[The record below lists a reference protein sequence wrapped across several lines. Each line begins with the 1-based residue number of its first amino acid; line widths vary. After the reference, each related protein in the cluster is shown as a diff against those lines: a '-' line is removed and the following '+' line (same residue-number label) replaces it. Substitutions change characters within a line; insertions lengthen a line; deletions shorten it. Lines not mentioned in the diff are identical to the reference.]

1 MFETESILV
10 LPYYDFNSC
19 ISLRANLTGE
29 NKLKDMKS
37 GNYKQREIVEIYKGF
52 HHEYRDIKPWDQYRG
67 DTRPSDT
74 TVLNKISLREDLEY
88 PLNNR

>member
-1 MFETESILV
+1 MPYDNLSIIKLAIYKFILV
-10 LPYYDFNSC
+10 LESWQ
-19 ISLRANLTGE
+19 A
-29 NKLKDMKS
+29 
-37 GNYKQREIVEIYKGF
+37 EIVEIYKGF
-52 HHEYRDIKPWDQYRG
+52 HYENRDIKPWDQYRG